1 LTKNKILDAGEY
13 LFASKG
19 YYKTSSRDIAERSGV
34 SIGSFY
40 AYFRDK
46 KGVLLET
53 LERHNIAVLSRIKKY
68 LGIREPGALNQKSY
82 IINLINAVVGAH
94 GILPEYHREIVFL
107 MHTDHDIEKMMK
119 KYLDQS
125 IQATHETLT
134 RFRNILKVK
143 DLRTAAEIITVFI
156 EEIVHHVVFNG
167 NTVNKAKIIKETA
180 VMIGNYLL
188 KRS

>member
-1 LTKNKILDAGEY
+1 
-13 LFASKG
+13 
-19 YYKTSSRDIAERSGV
+19 
-34 SIGSFY
+34 
-40 AYFRDK
+40 
-46 KGVLLET
+46 
-53 LERHNIAVLSRIKKY
+53 
-68 LGIREPGALNQKSY
+68 
-82 IINLINAVVGAH
+82 
-94 GILPEYHREIVFL
+94 
-107 MHTDHDIEKMMK
+107 MMK